1 MNSRSCIT
9 CGNMT
14 DTDAEDTD
22 SDSSDESSEEK
33 SKVKI
38 RAHDL
43 EVKAESTE
51 SFETIMDRC
60 SEQMDEIMRQSMRG
74 ELEVLEERDAH
85 FILGGEP

>member
-1 MNSRSCIT
+1 
-9 CGNMT
+9 MT